1 MNEIDGTGAPAH
13 EAFVAHFTDPVYDDP
28 SEEFAP
34 FGTDEGADILAEWV
48 ERAEDLDSGS
58 TVRFVLQDAFEDPE
72 DLQAFLEGLAVA
84 SDGTSGSSAEGDPTP
99 GTRIPESGGEVDVAT
114 IVLGAGFTL
123 LRLTGHIDSEGRG
136 LVLAALRVLEDFYG
150 PQREFDVMRR
160 DVEAFV

>member
-1 MNEIDGTGAPAH
+1 
-13 EAFVAHFTDPVYDDP
+13 
-28 SEEFAP
+28 
-34 FGTDEGADILAEWV
+34 
-48 ERAEDLDSGS
+48 
-58 TVRFVLQDAFEDPE
+58 VRFVLQDAFEDPE